1 MAEKGKNIQQI
12 GAGGIQGKVS
22 MNFHGSVFSVVGNV
36 EGNQI
41 ISFSE
46 QNQNLAEVATEVK
59 QLLQQLEQVYPM
71 GTTSEKMLFAAEAM
85 RQIDSNPKMH
95 QRLLNTLKVGGEA
108 FKQLLNNHPV
118 ANFLISALK
127 EDLR

>member
-1 MAEKGKNIQQI
+1 MTQKGKNIQQV
-12 GAGGIQGKVS
+12 GSGGIQGNLSINV
-22 MNFHGSVFSVVGNV
+22 GRVFSITGNH
-36 EGNQI
+36 NHI

-85 RQIDSNPKMH
+85 RQIDTNPRLH
-95 QRLLNTLKVGGEA
+95 QRLLNTLKAGGEA

-118 ANFLISALK
+118 ANFLIGALK